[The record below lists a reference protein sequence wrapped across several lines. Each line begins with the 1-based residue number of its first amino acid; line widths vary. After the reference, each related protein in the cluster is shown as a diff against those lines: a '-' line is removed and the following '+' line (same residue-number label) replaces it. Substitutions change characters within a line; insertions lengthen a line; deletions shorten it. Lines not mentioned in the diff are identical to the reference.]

1 MLSQVMKMIRGN
13 GKSKAALGCNLFI
26 ICILLLVMILLYI
39 PVNREDNLLLVNN
52 YEGFRPNDLSYFN
65 NNQDINYT
73 FEKLYQASVSLNGNQ
88 KNITVSA
95 TNASYAYIQEIN
107 LLDGRFF
114 TEDETTNSHFVCV
127 ISESLAWHFFGDD
140 TPIGQTL
147 EINNVQFL
155 VMGVYKKRPWFI
167 NNQQDNVFIPYS
179 AADSLYG
186 DIQLKNVIF
195 HTEQKNISLLEE
207 SSLFA
212 AQTQKNADT
221 FQLIN
226 LSFYMQSLYLKPVFI
241 ICIIAVIA
249 LFFMLKMMMNHLSIY
264 HYWFLDLLQQHYLRQ
279 ILQKYKKELIFKLW
293 PILIYLLFIMLLVYN
308 VVFLF
313 GTIDNLNQFS
323 FNELGI
329 NQTIIQTIL
338 AGEIG
343 QYILYIMQLHTIVN
357 ILCVLLSFCTMYI
370 TVASCKCNS
379 SYLQE

>member
-1 MLSQVMKMIRGN
+1 MKMIRGN